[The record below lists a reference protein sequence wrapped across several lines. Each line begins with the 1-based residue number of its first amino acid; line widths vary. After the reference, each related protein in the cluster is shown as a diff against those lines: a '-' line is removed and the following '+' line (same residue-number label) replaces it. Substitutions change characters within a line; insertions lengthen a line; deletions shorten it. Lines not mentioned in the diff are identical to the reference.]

1 MKAPR
6 LEIKLNQLHHNAK
19 KLIENLA
26 LQGISITGVS
36 KATMAMPEIVNIWIN
51 AGIHSIGESRIEN
64 IESINKVN
72 NRVRTLLTRI
82 PMLSQVDQVVSQ
94 ASISCNSELSVLNAL
109 AGAAEKQNLRHGV
122 LLMVEL
128 GDLREGILPKDLNEV
143 VKQVMNLPNL
153 ELIGIGANLGC
164 QNGVAPDQKNMN
176 ELSLIMNNVEADFKI
191 KLEWCSGG
199 NSANL
204 PWLTAGGKPDRLNHL
219 RIGEAL
225 LLGREPLTRTII
237 KGLYTDA
244 ITLVVE
250 VIETKLKPTT
260 PWGIQYQTSFS
271 DAPSKQNQKSNDDRN
286 EIFDSRILLAIGEQD
301 IDPSGLKA
309 DGIEIKGASS
319 DYLVVSSSQ
328 NTLKVGCEQRFS
340 LNYSALLRAMTSPYI
355 KKYFVN

>member
-6 LEIKLNQLHHNAK
+6 LEIKLKQLHHNAK

-36 KATMAMPEIVNIWIN
+36 KATMAMPEIVDIWIN

-204 PWLTAGGKPDRLNHL
+204 PWLTAGGEPDRLNHL
-219 RIGEAL
+219 RLGEAL

>member
-6 LEIKLNQLHHNAK
+6 LEIKLNQLQHNAK
-19 KLIENLA
+19 KLLENLA

-36 KATMAMPEIVNIWIN
+36 KATMAMPEIVNIWID

-204 PWLTAGGKPDRLNHL
+204 PWLTAGGEPDRLNHL

>member
-6 LEIKLNQLHHNAK
+6 LEIKLNQLQHNAK

-36 KATMAMPEIVNIWIN
+36 KATMAMPEIVDIWIN

-94 ASISCNSELSVLNAL
+94 ASISCNSELSVLTAL

-204 PWLTAGGKPDRLNHL
+204 PWLKAGGEPDRLNHL

>member
-1 MKAPR
+1 LKAPR
-6 LEIKLNQLHHNAK
+6 LEIKLNQLQHNAK

-36 KATMAMPEIVNIWIN
+36 KATMAMPEIVNIWID

-82 PMLSQVDQVVSQ
+82 PMLSQVEQVVSQ
-94 ASISCNSELSVLNAL
+94 ASISCNSELSVLTSL
-109 AGAAEKQNLRHGV
+109 AGAAAKQNLRHGV

>member
-1 MKAPR
+1 
-6 LEIKLNQLHHNAK
+6 
-19 KLIENLA
+19 
-26 LQGISITGVS
+26 
-36 KATMAMPEIVNIWIN
+36 
-51 AGIHSIGESRIEN
+51 
-64 IESINKVN
+64 
-72 NRVRTLLTRI
+72 
-82 PMLSQVDQVVSQ
+82 
-94 ASISCNSELSVLNAL
+94 
-109 AGAAEKQNLRHGV
+109 
-122 LLMVEL
+122 
-128 GDLREGILPKDLNEV
+128 
-143 VKQVMNLPNL
+143 
-153 ELIGIGANLGC
+153 
-164 QNGVAPDQKNMN
+164 MN
-176 ELSLIMNNVEADFKI
+176 ELSLIMNNVEADFRI

-309 DGIEIKGASS
+309 DGIDIKGASS

>member
-1 MKAPR
+1 LKAPR

-36 KATMAMPEIVNIWIN
+36 KATMAMPEIVDIWIN

-204 PWLTAGGKPDRLNHL
+204 PWLTAGGEPDRLNHL

>member
-6 LEIKLNQLHHNAK
+6 LEIKLNQLQHNAK

-36 KATMAMPEIVNIWIN
+36 KATMAMPEIVNIWID

-82 PMLSQVDQVVSQ
+82 PMLSQVDQIVSQ
-94 ASISCNSELSVLNAL
+94 ASISCNSELSVLTAL
-109 AGAAEKQNLRHGV
+109 AAAAAKQNMRHGV

-355 KKYFVN
+355 NKYFVN

>member
-6 LEIKLNQLHHNAK
+6 LEIKLKQLQHNAK
-19 KLIENLA
+19 ELLENLA

-36 KATMAMPEIVNIWIN
+36 KATMAMPEIINIWVN

-64 IESINKVN
+64 IESLNKVN

-82 PMLSQVDQVVSQ
+82 PMLSQVDQVVSH
-94 ASISCNSELSVLNAL
+94 ASISCNSELTVLTAL
-109 AGAAEKQNLRHGV
+109 AAAAAKQNLRHGV

-128 GDLREGILPKDLNEV
+128 GDLREGILPEDLNEV
-143 VKQVMNLPNL
+143 IKQVLKLPNL

-176 ELSLIMNNVEADFKI
+176 KLSSIMNNIEADFKI
-191 KLEWCSGG
+191 KMEWCSGG

-204 PWLTAGGKPDRLNHL
+204 PWLAAGGKPDRLNHL

-225 LLGREPLTRTII
+225 LLGREPLTRTKI

-244 ITLVVE
+244 ITLVAE

-271 DAPSKQNQKSNDDRN
+271 DAPSEQNKESNAKQNKIY
-286 EIFDSRILLAIGEQD
+286 ESRILIAIGEQD

-355 KKYFVN
+355 AKCFVS

>member
-6 LEIKLNQLHHNAK
+6 LEIKLNQLQHNAK

-72 NRVRTLLTRI
+72 KRVRTLLTRI

-94 ASISCNSELSVLNAL
+94 ASISCNSELSVLTAL
-109 AGAAEKQNLRHGV
+109 AAAAEKQNLRHGV

>member
-1 MKAPR
+1 LKAPR
-6 LEIKLNQLHHNAK
+6 LEIKLNQLQHNAK

-36 KATMAMPEIVNIWIN
+36 KATMAMPEIVNIWID

-94 ASISCNSELSVLNAL
+94 ASISCNSELSVLTAL
-109 AGAAEKQNLRHGV
+109 AAAAEKQNLRHGV

-128 GDLREGILPKDLNEV
+128 GDLREGILPKNLNEV

-204 PWLTAGGKPDRLNHL
+204 PWLTAGGEPDRLNHL
-219 RIGEAL
+219 RLGEAL

>member
-6 LEIKLNQLHHNAK
+6 LEIKLNQLQHNAK

-36 KATMAMPEIVNIWIN
+36 KATMAMPEIVNIWID

-94 ASISCNSELSVLNAL
+94 ASISCNSELSVLTAL
-109 AGAAEKQNLRHGV
+109 AAAAEKQNLRHGV

-143 VKQVMNLPNL
+143 VKQIMNLPNL

-204 PWLTAGGKPDRLNHL
+204 PWLTAGGEPDRLNHL

-309 DGIEIKGASS
+309 DGIVIKGASS

>member
-1 MKAPR
+1 LKAPR

-94 ASISCNSELSVLNAL
+94 ASISCNSELSVLTAL
-109 AGAAEKQNLRHGV
+109 AAAAEKQNLRHGV

-128 GDLREGILPKDLNEV
+128 GDLREGILPKNLNEV

-204 PWLTAGGKPDRLNHL
+204 PWLTAGGEPDRLNHL

-309 DGIEIKGASS
+309 DGIVIKGASS

>member
-1 MKAPR
+1 LKAPR

-204 PWLTAGGKPDRLNHL
+204 PWLTAGGEPDRLNHL

>member
-6 LEIKLNQLHHNAK
+6 LEIKLNQLQHNAK
-19 KLIENLA
+19 KLIDNLA

-94 ASISCNSELSVLNAL
+94 ASISCNSELSVLTAL
-109 AGAAEKQNLRHGV
+109 AAAAAKQNLRHGV

-271 DAPSKQNQKSNDDRN
+271 DAPSKQDQKSNDDRN

>member
-1 MKAPR
+1 MAPR
-6 LEIKLNQLHHNAK
+6 LEIKLNQLQHNAK

-36 KATMAMPEIVNIWIN
+36 KATMAMPEIVNIWID

-94 ASISCNSELSVLNAL
+94 ASISCNSELSVLTAL
-109 AGAAEKQNLRHGV
+109 AAAAEKQNLRHGV

-128 GDLREGILPKDLNEV
+128 GDLREGILPKNLNEV

-164 QNGVAPDQKNMN
+164 QSGVAPDQKNMN

-204 PWLTAGGKPDRLNHL
+204 PWLKAGGKPDRLNHL

>member
-1 MKAPR
+1 LKAPR

-176 ELSLIMNNVEADFKI
+176 ELSLIMNTVEADFKI

>member
-1 MKAPR
+1 LKAPR
-6 LEIKLNQLHHNAK
+6 LEIKLNQLQHNAK

-36 KATMAMPEIVNIWIN
+36 KATMAMPEIVNIWID

-204 PWLTAGGKPDRLNHL
+204 PWLTAGGEPDRLNHL

-309 DGIEIKGASS
+309 DGIVIKGASS

>member
-1 MKAPR
+1 LKAPR

-36 KATMAMPEIVNIWIN
+36 KATMAMPEIVDIWIN

-204 PWLTAGGKPDRLNHL
+204 PWLTAGGEPDRLNHL
-219 RIGEAL
+219 RLGEAL

>member
-6 LEIKLNQLHHNAK
+6 LEIKLNQLQHNAK

-36 KATMAMPEIVNIWIN
+36 KATMAMPEIVNIWID

-128 GDLREGILPKDLNEV
+128 GDLREGILPKNLNEV

-164 QNGVAPDQKNMN
+164 QSGVAPDQKNMN

-204 PWLTAGGKPDRLNHL
+204 PWLTAGGEPDRLNHL
-219 RIGEAL
+219 RLGEAL

-309 DGIEIKGASS
+309 DGIVIKGASS

>member
-143 VKQVMNLPNL
+143 VKQVINLPNL

-204 PWLTAGGKPDRLNHL
+204 PWLTAGGEPDRLNHL
-219 RIGEAL
+219 RLGEAL

>member
-36 KATMAMPEIVNIWIN
+36 KATMAMPEIVDIWIN

-204 PWLTAGGKPDRLNHL
+204 PWLTAGGEPDRLNHL
-219 RIGEAL
+219 RLGEAL

>member
-36 KATMAMPEIVNIWIN
+36 KATMAMPEIVNIWID

-204 PWLTAGGKPDRLNHL
+204 PWLTAGGEPDRLNHL
-219 RIGEAL
+219 RLGEAL

>member
-176 ELSLIMNNVEADFKI
+176 ELSLIMNTVEADFKI

-204 PWLTAGGKPDRLNHL
+204 PWLKAGGKPDRLNHL

>member
-36 KATMAMPEIVNIWIN
+36 KATMAMPEIVNIWID

-204 PWLTAGGKPDRLNHL
+204 PWLTAGGEPDRLNHL
-219 RIGEAL
+219 RLGEAL

-237 KGLYTDA
+237 KGLYPDA

>member
-6 LEIKLNQLHHNAK
+6 LEIKLNQLQHNAK
-19 KLIENLA
+19 KLLENLA

-94 ASISCNSELSVLNAL
+94 ASISCNSELSVLTAL
-109 AGAAEKQNLRHGV
+109 AAAAEKQNLRHGV

-176 ELSLIMNNVEADFKI
+176 ELSLIMNNVEADFRI

>member
-6 LEIKLNQLHHNAK
+6 LEIKLNQLQHNAK

-109 AGAAEKQNLRHGV
+109 AGAAAKQNLRHGV

-176 ELSLIMNNVEADFKI
+176 ELSLIMNNVETDFKI

>member
-6 LEIKLNQLHHNAK
+6 LEIKLNQLQHNAK

-36 KATMAMPEIVNIWIN
+36 KATMAMPEIVNIWID

-94 ASISCNSELSVLNAL
+94 ASISCNSELSVLTAL
-109 AGAAEKQNLRHGV
+109 AAAAEKQNLRHGV

-204 PWLTAGGKPDRLNHL
+204 PWLTAGGEPDRLNHL

>member
-6 LEIKLNQLHHNAK
+6 LEIKLNQLQHNAK

-36 KATMAMPEIVNIWIN
+36 KATMAMPEIVNIWID

-204 PWLTAGGKPDRLNHL
+204 PWLTAGGEPDRLNHL
-219 RIGEAL
+219 RLGEAL

>member
-6 LEIKLNQLHHNAK
+6 LEIKLNQLQHNAK

-204 PWLTAGGKPDRLNHL
+204 PWLTAGGEPDRLNHL
-219 RIGEAL
+219 RLGEAL

>member
-109 AGAAEKQNLRHGV
+109 AAAAEKQNLRHGV

-204 PWLTAGGKPDRLNHL
+204 PWLTAGGEPDRLNHL
-219 RIGEAL
+219 RLGEAL

>member
-176 ELSLIMNNVEADFKI
+176 ELSLIMNTVEADFKI

>member
-6 LEIKLNQLHHNAK
+6 LEIKLNQLQHNAK

-26 LQGISITGVS
+26 LQGISITGVT

-176 ELSLIMNNVEADFKI
+176 ELSSIMNNIEADFKI
-191 KLEWCSGG
+191 KMEWCSGG

-204 PWLTAGGKPDRLNHL
+204 PWLTAGGEPDRLNHL

>member
-1 MKAPR
+1 LKAPR

-36 KATMAMPEIVNIWIN
+36 KATMAMPEIVDIWIN

-204 PWLTAGGKPDRLNHL
+204 PWLTAGGEPDRLNHL
-219 RIGEAL
+219 RLGEAL

-309 DGIEIKGASS
+309 DGIVIKGASS

>member
-1 MKAPR
+1 LKAPR

-204 PWLTAGGKPDRLNHL
+204 PWLTAGGEPDRLNHL
-219 RIGEAL
+219 RLGEAL

>member
-1 MKAPR
+1 LKAPR
-6 LEIKLNQLHHNAK
+6 LEIKLNQLQHNAK

-36 KATMAMPEIVNIWIN
+36 KATMAMPEIVNIWID

-94 ASISCNSELSVLNAL
+94 ASISCNSELSVLTAL
-109 AGAAEKQNLRHGV
+109 AAAAEKQNLRHGV

-128 GDLREGILPKDLNEV
+128 GDLREGILPKNLNEV

-164 QNGVAPDQKNMN
+164 QSGVAPDQKNMN

-204 PWLTAGGKPDRLNHL
+204 PWLTAGGEPDRLNHL

-309 DGIEIKGASS
+309 DGIVIKGASS

>member
-1 MKAPR
+1 LKAPR
-6 LEIKLNQLHHNAK
+6 LEIKLNQLQHNAK

-36 KATMAMPEIVNIWIN
+36 KATMAMPEIVNIWID

-94 ASISCNSELSVLNAL
+94 ASISCNSELSVLTAL
-109 AGAAEKQNLRHGV
+109 AAAAEKQNLRHGV

-204 PWLTAGGKPDRLNHL
+204 PWLTAGGEPDRLNHL
-219 RIGEAL
+219 RLGEAL

>member
-6 LEIKLNQLHHNAK
+6 LEIKLNQLQHNAK

-36 KATMAMPEIVNIWIN
+36 KATMAMPEIVNIWID
-51 AGIHSIGESRIEN
+51 AGIDSIGESRIEN

-94 ASISCNSELSVLNAL
+94 ASISCNSELSVLTAL
-109 AGAAEKQNLRHGV
+109 AAAAEKQNLRHGV

-204 PWLTAGGKPDRLNHL
+204 PWLTAGGEPDRLNHL

>member
-1 MKAPR
+1 LKAPR

-19 KLIENLA
+19 KLLENLA

-72 NRVRTLLTRI
+72 KRVRTLLTRI

-94 ASISCNSELSVLNAL
+94 ASISCNSELSVLTAL
-109 AGAAEKQNLRHGV
+109 AAAAEKQNLRHGV

-176 ELSLIMNNVEADFKI
+176 ELSLIMNNVEADFRI

-301 IDPSGLKA
+301 IDPCGLKA

-355 KKYFVN
+355 NKYFVN

>member
-6 LEIKLNQLHHNAK
+6 LEIKLNQLQHNAK

-36 KATMAMPEIVNIWIN
+36 KATMAMPEIVDIWIN

-204 PWLTAGGKPDRLNHL
+204 PWLTAGGEPDRLNHL
-219 RIGEAL
+219 RLGEAL

-301 IDPSGLKA
+301 IDTSGLKA